1 MKIGG
6 GLRIGIIHFHTSI
19 NILFICYIFFVHYY
33 HERIDSLDYHHDYN
47 HDKLSWIGVSPSH
60 FLSKWVKDNM
70 ANVNPYSSIWY
81 NIPNK
86 ELYYEGL
93 ALNKECF
100 SILETE
106 SISVENPVRKNMI
119 IHLRFII
126 MLLVLSGLST
136 RFNLIF

>member
-1 MKIGG
+1 
-6 GLRIGIIHFHTSI
+6 
-19 NILFICYIFFVHYY
+19 
-33 HERIDSLDYHHDYN
+33 
-47 HDKLSWIGVSPSH
+47 
-60 FLSKWVKDNM
+60 M

-100 SILETE
+100 SILESE

-126 MLLVLSGLST
+126 TLLVLSGLST
-136 RFNLIF
+136 RFNLTF